1 MLLQRDE
8 RYFETLTELFLF
20 FPGNI
25 IGGIPPRQKKA
36 ACGLTHKKSAF
47 NFFLKALLAFLFL
60 GKKKGEGEAAP
71 TSDPVRSQDKK
82 GGRESPAGLL
92 LLLSPQHPFPLGP
105 SQKV

>member
-8 RYFETLTELFLF
+8 RYFDTLTELFLF
-20 FPGNI
+20 FSGKYYRRNSS
-25 IGGIPPRQKKA
+25 KA
-36 ACGLTHKKSAF
+36 KNGSSRPYAQEECFQL
-47 NFFLKALLAFLFL
+47 FLKALLAFLFL

-71 TSDPVRSQDKK
+71 TSDPVRSQDKE